1 MLFLLPPRW
10 ERGSRKQS
18 RELEERATTNTRHH
32 LFIFL
37 VAISIVISIE
47 SIKTSPVHRRRLD
60 AARSSGLSTSPAPS
74 VWPPADLANHYP
86 AAQFLLLKRCQR
98 CISILA
104 ATARAGPAVSSSRRA
119 WISRAGTCPRSS
131 P

>member
-18 RELEERATTNTRHH
+18 RELEERATTNTRHQ

-37 VAISIVISIE
+37 VAIAIAISIE
-47 SIKTSPVHRRRLD
+47 SIKTSPVPRRRLA

-74 VWPPADLANHYP
+74 VWPPADIANHYP
-86 AAQFLLLKRCQR
+86 AAQFLMLQR
-98 CISILA
+98 CFCCFLFL
-104 ATARAGPAVSSSRRA
+104 
-119 WISRAGTCPRSS
+119 
-131 P
+131 